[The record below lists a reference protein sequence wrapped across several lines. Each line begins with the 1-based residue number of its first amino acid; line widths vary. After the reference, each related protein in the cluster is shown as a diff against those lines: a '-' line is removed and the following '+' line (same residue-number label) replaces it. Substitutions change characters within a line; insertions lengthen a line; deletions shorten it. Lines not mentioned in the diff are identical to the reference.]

1 MWFTRKSN
9 NIESKLQND
18 LHKFDYDD
26 LELLLH
32 KADDKIIEVT
42 MNDGVKLVI
51 KPAPVKTTSSVF
63 GRFDNN

>member
-26 LELLLH
+26 LELLLQ

-42 MNDGVKLVI
+42 MNDGVKVTI
-51 KPAPVKTTSSVF
+51 KPAPVKNNNTIF
-63 GRFDNN
+63 ARFN

>member
-26 LELLLH
+26 LELLLQ

-42 MNDGVKLVI
+42 MNDGVKVVI
-51 KPAPVKTTSSVF
+51 KPAPSNQTQSVF
-63 GRFDNN
+63 GRFN